1 MPVSFSNIPSN
12 WRQPLYWV
20 EIDPSKAGLPVFRLP
35 ALLVGIKT
43 SVGTAPVDTPVP
55 VASSAQGDSLFGV
68 GSHLAH
74 ICRAFFRNNAA
85 QETWAL
91 PVAEAAGGTA
101 ATGTITFVGTATAA
115 GQIDLYIGGHHI
127 QVIAAAGDVAASIAT
142 NFKAACDKDV
152 TLPFTAATPVA
163 AATTMTCK
171 WKGISGNDII
181 MSDSYYNGPGGESL
195 PPGITIT
202 YSNPTTGGGGTF
214 SGGAGVPIFT
224 AGIAALGEMEAEY
237 VCLPFTDSTSLLA
250 WETEYGFS
258 DSGRWGW
265 MRQKFGSIWSAF
277 RGTYATCLTFG
288 QGRNTPQT
296 SIMAV
301 EALMPSPIWDV
312 AAAYTAKAARGY
324 TNDPARPLQSL
335 HLDGILPARRQ
346 NRFLM
351 SELNS
356 LSLNGMATQRT
367 ESDNVPMI
375 ARETTTYQ
383 KNLYGYADDAYT
395 DATTLATLAR
405 LLRNQR
411 QAITSKFPRHKI
423 ADDGTRFGAGQ
434 AIVTPMSIK
443 AELVSQYRID
453 EFNGLVENAQAFKA
467 NLIVERDSNDPT
479 RVNVLYPPDLIN
491 GLRLFAVLAQF
502 RLQYNR
508 GVDTTLTTAQI
519 GTFN

>member
-1 MPVSFSNIPSN
+1 MPVSFSSIPSN
-12 WRQPLYWV
+12 WKQPLYWV
-20 EIDPSKAGLPVFRLP
+20 EIDPSMAGLPVFRLP
-35 ALLVGIKT
+35 ALLVGVMMATGKATPDVPIPVQEG
-43 SVGTAPVDTPVP
+43 SVAD
-55 VASSAQGDSLFGV
+55 DMFGK
-68 GSHLAH
+68 GSHLAA
-74 ICRAFFRNNAA
+74 IARAFFKCNAS
-85 QETWAL
+85 QETWCL
-91 PVAEAAGGTA
+91 PVSEAVGATA
-101 ATGTITFVGTATAA
+101 ATGTITIATPPTEA
-115 GQIDLYIGGHHI
+115 GILDLYIGGHHVGVTCAADDTI
-127 QVIAAAGDVAASIAT
+127 NDVAQNIIAAVALNLDLPVTAAAASGA
-142 NFKAACDKDV
+142 V
-152 TLPFTAATPVA
+152 TF
-163 AATTMTCK
+163 TCK
-171 WKGISGNDII
+171 WKGTSGNDITLQ
-181 MSDSYYNGPGGESL
+181 DTYYNGPGGEQL
-195 PPGITIT
+195 PIGLTLT
-202 YSNPTTGGGGTF
+202 YSNPALT
-214 SGGAGVPIFT
+214 GGAGIPNFDNAISN
-224 AGIAALGEMEAEY
+224 LGEMEAEF

-265 MRQKFGSIWSAF
+265 MRQKFGSIWSAY

-288 QGRNTPQT
+288 QTRNSPQV
-296 SIMAV
+296 SILAIEPKV
-301 EALMPSPIWDV
+301 PSSVYEI
-312 AAAYTAKAARGY
+312 AAAYTGMASRGY

-335 HLDGILPARRQ
+335 HLTGILPARLHD
-346 NRFLM
+346 RFIM

-375 ARETTTYQ
+375 ARETTMYQ
-383 KNLYGYADDAYT
+383 LNLYGFPDDAYT

-411 QAITSKFPRHKI
+411 QAVTSKWPRHKL

-443 AELVSQYRID
+443 AELVAQYRID
-453 EFNGLVENAQAFKA
+453 EFNGLVENAAAFKT

-508 GVDTTLTTAQI
+508 GVDQVASTAQI
-519 GTFN
+519 GTIA